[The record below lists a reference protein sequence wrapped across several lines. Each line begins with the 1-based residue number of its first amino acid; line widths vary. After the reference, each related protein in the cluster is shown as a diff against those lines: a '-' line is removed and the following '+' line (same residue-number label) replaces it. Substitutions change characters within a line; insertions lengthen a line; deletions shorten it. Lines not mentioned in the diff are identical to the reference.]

1 MGGQGSG
8 GHNRLDPAEHA
19 RRSKSGGSTWAEA
32 GVTGGSGP
40 GRLAVRAVRERHR
53 HRASLCVRSTS
64 SPQPTDSWRRDY
76 CRAWAVRERLRQRRI
91 NEEGRV
97 EAWLW
102 RISQRLATLAT
113 TVTRRSGRP
122 GVYAGIRPKRCC
134 ASSSPRCAGCARTCA
149 SGGQPRR
156 SVVTTGPS

>member
-19 RRSKSGGSTWAEA
+19 RRGNFRADRHGLTLASREVPDLDDWLSGLSRAAQAQGEFVRALYEFA
-32 GVTGGSGP
+32 P
-40 GRLAVRAVRERHR
+40 ADRLAFRH
-53 HRASLCVRSTS
+53 
-64 SPQPTDSWRRDY
+64 Y

-102 RISQRLATLAT
+102 RISQRLAPW
-113 TVTRRSGRP
+113 RRR
-122 GVYAGIRPKRCC
+122 
-134 ASSSPRCAGCARTCA
+134 
-149 SGGQPRR
+149 
-156 SVVTTGPS
+156 